1 MKIYAVLDTN
11 VIVSSMLTR
20 NQFSPTRLIMT
31 MVRDGGVIPM
41 INDDILEEYSEVLSR
56 CK

>member
-41 INDDILEEYSEVLSR
+41 INDDILAKDNQLIR
-56 CK
+56 I